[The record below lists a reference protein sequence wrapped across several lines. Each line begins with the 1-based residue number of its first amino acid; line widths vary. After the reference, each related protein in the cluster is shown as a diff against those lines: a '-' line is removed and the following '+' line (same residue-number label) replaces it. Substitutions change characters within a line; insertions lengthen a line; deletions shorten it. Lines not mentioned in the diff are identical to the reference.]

1 MPLALMLMTVNM
13 RRMIMLLTLMVSFV
27 LTVGAAIDDIK
38 FSRLDTRDGLS
49 NSQILCVKRDSK
61 GFVWIGTPY
70 GLNRYDGYRIKTF
83 YSYAKDTTTLR
94 NNYVDEIYEAYDGK
108 LWLKQGMNYTIFDP
122 VTESCDRHP
131 ERWLQ
136 QHGVAGGI
144 ERLYI
149 DKHHHFWVKTYDTG
163 FWHYNPYTKEAK
175 QFNFGYGRQE
185 FNSDFGV
192 SSFAEIGKS
201 LLVSSHNGE
210 VFCFNREKN
219 WISWKDAYIREKGL
233 FNNQECKLRTD
244 ADGNLWMMTVVGCFV
259 KSKGRWILS
268 YKELAKRWGVELPDG
283 LSIWDI
289 CLDSKKRVWIATDH
303 TGLFLVDRQ
312 AHEVRQF
319 LTQKNDGTSISENTL
334 RILYRDQQGR
344 IWIGTYMNGVNMF
357 KEGLSNFRHL
367 DLGNI
372 TTITSDKSFFWLGTN
387 DAGIIRMDRKTG
399 EQVVFDRNNSGIAT
413 NTMVSSLVSRDGT
426 VWFGTYEGGLIRFRG
441 GAITNFRSSGKPGEL
456 ANNNIWS
463 ICEDRQG
470 NIWIGT
476 LGNGIQRLTRAGRF
490 DTPITSHNSILVSD
504 YISTVNLTKKNWLM
518 VSHSNFYSIVNPV
531 SGKIINRN
539 IIDNKEGIGITES
552 SICTMEDSRGL
563 AWQGSSSGATIWDTK
578 TNAVYL
584 IDMRSG
590 LIGSTVNAMVEDNNH
605 TVWLVTDHGVSNVI
619 PQQKDGRWNFI
630 IRTFNSNDG
639 LQNGPFN
646 QRAICKTAD
655 GLILVGGQ
663 EGLDVINPK
672 LMREEKYK
680 EYPVFSGLKLFEQDV
695 KVGEKI
701 DGRIILRK
709 ALNICRAVRLKY
721 NDQFT
726 IQLGSSNGEIH
737 HRSRF
742 LYRLDGVNNDW
753 IRTEEA
759 NPNITYMSLP
769 SGSYTLRVR
778 MLNDDGTIGSEEA
791 TLTIIIQPP
800 FWRSWWMIMMLLLVA
815 AFGIWW
821 RRKNYMR
828 RQAKRQAAFA
838 LRLEMEKRQWMAEMK
853 ASMAAEQPATGDAV
867 VEEPVRHLMMHT
879 EYADLVAV
887 IKKQCAEYVK
897 GNKGVKISNV
907 MLIDELFMEFD
918 VVLIKRMLNILFTN
932 SQKFAAKNCHISVG
946 LIRKDNGNVQI
957 QVADNG
963 IGVAD
968 EYKPHMFDHTAGVDE
983 LELAL
988 VKDIIVAHGGTIE
1001 VKDNPG
1007 GGTIMVIDL
1016 PAKGMVEEAEIMDDD
1031 HADDE
1036 IK

>member
-1 MPLALMLMTVNM
+1 MPLALMLMTANM
-13 RRMIMLLTLMVSFV
+13 RRMTMLMALMVSFV

-136 QHGVAGGI
+136 QHGVTGGI

-149 DKHHHFWVKTYDTG
+149 DKHHHFWVKTYETG

-175 QFNFGYGRQE
+175 QFKFGYGRQD

-192 SSFAEIGKS
+192 SGFAEIGKS
-201 LLVSSHNGE
+201 LLVSSFNGE

-233 FNNQECKLRTD
+233 INNQECKLRTD
-244 ADGNLWMMTVVGCFV
+244 ADGNLWMITVEGCFV
-259 KSKGRWILS
+259 KSKGRWVLS

-289 CLDSKKRVWIATDH
+289 CSDSKKRVWIATDH

-334 RILYRDQQGR
+334 RFLYRDQQGR

-357 KEGLSNFRHL
+357 KEGLSNFRHF

-399 EQVVFDRNNSGIAT
+399 EQAVFDRNNSGIAT

-476 LGNGIQRLTRAGRF
+476 LGSGVQRITRAGRF
-490 DTPITSHNSILVSD
+490 DTPITTHNSILASD
-504 YISTVNLTKKNWLM
+504 YISTVSLTKKNWLM

-539 IIDNKEGIGITES
+539 IMDNKEGIGITES

-590 LIGSTVNAMVEDNNH
+590 LLGSTVNAMVEDNNH

-778 MLNDDGTIGSEEA
+778 MLNADGTIGSEEA

-800 FWRSWWMIMMLLLVA
+800 FWRSWWMVMMLLLVA

-821 RRKNYMR
+821 WRKNYMR
-828 RQAKRQAAFA
+828 RQAKRQAAIA

-918 VVLIKRMLNILFTN
+918 VNLIKRMLNILFTN
-932 SQKFAAKNCHISVG
+932 SQKFATKNCHISVG

-968 EYKPHMFDHTAGVDE
+968 EYKPHIFDHTAGVDE

>member
-83 YSYAKDTTTLR
+83 YSYAKDSTTLR
-94 NNYVDEIYEAYDGK
+94 NNYVDEVYEAYDGK

-136 QHGVAGGI
+136 QHGVTGGI

-163 FWHYNPYTKEAK
+163 FWHYNPYTKEIK
-175 QFNFGYGRQE
+175 QFKFGYGRQE

-219 WISWKDAYIREKGL
+219 WISWKDAYIREKGIV
-233 FNNQECKLRTD
+233 NNQDCKLRTD
-244 ADGNLWMMTVVGCFV
+244 ADGNLWMVTVEGCFV

-268 YKELAKRWGVELPDG
+268 FKELAKYWGVELPDR
-283 LSIWDI
+283 LSVWDV
-289 CLDSKKRVWIATDH
+289 CMDSKKRVWIATDH
-303 TGLFLVDRQ
+303 TGLFIVDRQ

-319 LTQKNDGTSISENTL
+319 LTQKNDGTSISDNTL
-334 RILYRDQQGR
+334 RFLYRDQQGR
-344 IWIGTYMNGVNMF
+344 IWIGTYMNGINMF
-357 KEGLSNFRHL
+357 KESLSNFRHF

-399 EQVVFDRNNSGIAT
+399 EQTVFDRNNSGFAT

-476 LGNGIQRLTRAGRF
+476 LGSGIQRITRAGRF
-490 DTPITSHNSILVSD
+490 DTPITTHNSILGSD

-552 SICTMEDSRGL
+552 SIFTMEDSRGL

-590 LIGSTVNAMVEDNNH
+590 LLGSTVNAIVEDNNH

-663 EGLDVINPK
+663 EGLDIINPK

-695 KVGEKI
+695 EVGEKI

-709 ALNICRAVRLKY
+709 ALNICRTVRLKY

-726 IQLGSSNGEIH
+726 IQLGSTNGEIH

-800 FWRSWWMIMMLLLVA
+800 FWRSWWMVMMLLLVA

-821 RRKNYMR
+821 WRKNYMR
-828 RQAKRQAAFA
+828 RQAKRQAAIA

-918 VVLIKRMLNILFTN
+918 VNLIKRMLNILFTN
-932 SQKFAAKNCHISVG
+932 SQKFATKNCHISVG

-1036 IK
+1036 IE

>member
-108 LWLKQGMNYTIFDP
+108 LWLKQGMAYTIFDP

-136 QHGVAGGI
+136 QHGVTGGI

-149 DKHHHFWVKTYDTG
+149 DKHHHFWVKTYETG

-175 QFNFGYGRQE
+175 QFKFGYGRQD

-192 SSFAEIGKS
+192 SGFAEIGKS
-201 LLVSSHNGE
+201 LLVSSFNGE

-233 FNNQECKLRTD
+233 INNQECKLRTD
-244 ADGNLWMMTVVGCFV
+244 ADGNLWMITVAGSFV

-289 CLDSKKRVWIATDH
+289 CSDNKKRVWIATDH
-303 TGLFLVDRQ
+303 TGLFLVNRQ

-319 LTQKNDGTSISENTL
+319 LTQKNDGTSISDNTL
-334 RILYRDQQGR
+334 RSLYRDQQGR

-357 KEGLSNFRHL
+357 KESLSNFRHL

-476 LGNGIQRLTRAGRF
+476 LGSGVQRITRAGRF
-490 DTPITSHNSILVSD
+490 DTPITTHNSILASD

-539 IIDNKEGIGITES
+539 IMDNKEGIGITEN

-590 LIGSTVNAMVEDNNH
+590 LLGSTVNAMVEDNNH

-646 QRAICKTAD
+646 QRAMCKTAD

-695 KVGEKI
+695 EVGEKI

-753 IRTEEA
+753 IRTEEV

-800 FWRSWWMIMMLLLVA
+800 FWRSWWMVMMLLLVA

-821 RRKNYMR
+821 WRKNYMR
-828 RQAKRQAAFA
+828 RQAKRQAAIA

-918 VVLIKRMLNILFTN
+918 VNLIKRMLNILFTN
-932 SQKFAAKNCHISVG
+932 SQKFATKNCHISVG

-968 EYKPHMFDHTAGVDE
+968 EYKLHAFDHTAGVDE

-988 VKDIIVAHGGTIE
+988 VKDIIVAHGGTI
-1001 VKDNPG
+1001 VMKDNPG

-1016 PAKGMVEEAEIMDDD
+1016 PAKGVVEEAEIMDDG

>member
-1 MPLALMLMTVNM
+1 
-13 RRMIMLLTLMVSFV
+13 
-27 LTVGAAIDDIK
+27 
-38 FSRLDTRDGLS
+38 
-49 NSQILCVKRDSK
+49 
-61 GFVWIGTPY
+61 
-70 GLNRYDGYRIKTF
+70 
-83 YSYAKDTTTLR
+83 
-94 NNYVDEIYEAYDGK
+94 
-108 LWLKQGMNYTIFDP
+108 
-122 VTESCDRHP
+122 
-131 ERWLQ
+131 
-136 QHGVAGGI
+136 
-144 ERLYI
+144 
-149 DKHHHFWVKTYDTG
+149 
-163 FWHYNPYTKEAK
+163 
-175 QFNFGYGRQE
+175 
-185 FNSDFGV
+185 
-192 SSFAEIGKS
+192 
-201 LLVSSHNGE
+201 
-210 VFCFNREKN
+210 
-219 WISWKDAYIREKGL
+219 
-233 FNNQECKLRTD
+233 
-244 ADGNLWMMTVVGCFV
+244 
-259 KSKGRWILS
+259 
-268 YKELAKRWGVELPDG
+268 
-283 LSIWDI
+283 
-289 CLDSKKRVWIATDH
+289 
-303 TGLFLVDRQ
+303 
-312 AHEVRQF
+312 
-319 LTQKNDGTSISENTL
+319 
-334 RILYRDQQGR
+334 
-344 IWIGTYMNGVNMF
+344 MF
-357 KEGLSNFRHL
+357 KEGLSNFRHF

-399 EQVVFDRNNSGIAT
+399 EQAVFDRNNSGIAT

-476 LGNGIQRLTRAGRF
+476 LGSGVQRITRAGRF
-490 DTPITSHNSILVSD
+490 DTPITTHNSILASD
-504 YISTVNLTKKNWLM
+504 YISTVSLTKKNWLM

-590 LIGSTVNAMVEDNNH
+590 LLGSTVNAMVEDNNH

-630 IRTFNSNDG
+630 VRTFNSNDG

-646 QRAICKTAD
+646 QRAMCKTAD

-778 MLNDDGTIGSEEA
+778 MLNADGTIGSEEA

-800 FWRSWWMIMMLLLVA
+800 FWR
-815 AFGIWW
+815 
-821 RRKNYMR
+821 
-828 RQAKRQAAFA
+828 
-838 LRLEMEKRQWMAEMK
+838 
-853 ASMAAEQPATGDAV
+853 P
-867 VEEPVRHLMMHT
+867 
-879 EYADLVAV
+879 
-887 IKKQCAEYVK
+887 
-897 GNKGVKISNV
+897 
-907 MLIDELFMEFD
+907 
-918 VVLIKRMLNILFTN
+918 
-932 SQKFAAKNCHISVG
+932 
-946 LIRKDNGNVQI
+946 
-957 QVADNG
+957 
-963 IGVAD
+963 
-968 EYKPHMFDHTAGVDE
+968 
-983 LELAL
+983 
-988 VKDIIVAHGGTIE
+988 
-1001 VKDNPG
+1001 
-1007 GGTIMVIDL
+1007 
-1016 PAKGMVEEAEIMDDD
+1016 
-1031 HADDE
+1031 
-1036 IK
+1036 

>member
-108 LWLKQGMNYTIFDP
+108 LWLKQGMAYTIFDP

-136 QHGVAGGI
+136 QHGVTGGI

-149 DKHHHFWVKTYDTG
+149 DKHHHFWVKTYETG

-175 QFNFGYGRQE
+175 QFKFGYGRQD

-192 SSFAEIGKS
+192 SGFAEIGKS
-201 LLVSSHNGE
+201 LLVSSFNGE

-233 FNNQECKLRTD
+233 INNQECKLRTD
-244 ADGNLWMMTVVGCFV
+244 ADGNLWMITVAGSFV

-289 CLDSKKRVWIATDH
+289 CSDNKKRVWIATDH
-303 TGLFLVDRQ
+303 TGLFLVNRQ

-334 RILYRDQQGR
+334 RFLYRDQQGR
-344 IWIGTYMNGVNMF
+344 IWIGTYMNGVNMY
-357 KEGLSNFRHL
+357 KEGLSNFRHF

-476 LGNGIQRLTRAGRF
+476 LGSGVQRITRAGRF
-490 DTPITSHNSILVSD
+490 DTPITTHNSILASD

-590 LIGSTVNAMVEDNNH
+590 LLGSTVNAMVEDNNH

-655 GLILVGGQ
+655 GLILLGGQ

-695 KVGEKI
+695 EVGEKI

-800 FWRSWWMIMMLLLVA
+800 FWRSWWMVMMLLLVA

-821 RRKNYMR
+821 WRKNYMR
-828 RQAKRQAAFA
+828 RQAKRQAAIA

-853 ASMAAEQPATGDAV
+853 ASMAEEQSTTGNAV
-867 VEEPVRHLMMHT
+867 VEEPVRQLMLHT

-918 VVLIKRMLNILFTN
+918 VNLIKRMLNILFTN
-932 SQKFAAKNCHISVG
+932 SQKFATKNCHISVG

-968 EYKPHMFDHTAGVDE
+968 EYKLHAFDHTAGVDE

-988 VKDIIVAHGGTIE
+988 VKDIIVAHGGTI
-1001 VKDNPG
+1001 VMKDNPG

-1016 PAKGMVEEAEIMDDD
+1016 PAKGVVEEAEIMDDG

>member
-1 MPLALMLMTVNM
+1 MPLALMLMTANM

-108 LWLKQGMNYTIFDP
+108 LWLKQGMAYTIFDP

-136 QHGVAGGI
+136 QHGVTGGI

-149 DKHHHFWVKTYDTG
+149 DKHHHFWVKTYETG

-175 QFNFGYGRQE
+175 QFKFGYGRQD

-192 SSFAEIGKS
+192 SGFAEIGKS
-201 LLVSSHNGE
+201 LLVSSFNGE

-233 FNNQECKLRTD
+233 INNQECKLRTD
-244 ADGNLWMMTVVGCFV
+244 ADGNLWMITVVGSFV

-289 CLDSKKRVWIATDH
+289 CSDSKKRVWIATDH

-319 LTQKNDGTSISENTL
+319 LTQKNDGTSISDNTL
-334 RILYRDQQGR
+334 RSLYRDQQGR

-357 KEGLSNFRHL
+357 KESLSNFRHL

-399 EQVVFDRNNSGIAT
+399 EQTVFDRNNSGFAT
-413 NTMVSSLVSRDGT
+413 NTMVSSLASRDGT

-476 LGNGIQRLTRAGRF
+476 LGSGVQRITRAGRF
-490 DTPITSHNSILVSD
+490 DTPITTHNSILASD

-590 LIGSTVNAMVEDNNH
+590 LLGSTVNAMVEDNNH

-630 IRTFNSNDG
+630 VRTFNSNDG

-646 QRAICKTAD
+646 QRAMCKTAD

-695 KVGEKI
+695 EVGEKI

-800 FWRSWWMIMMLLLVA
+800 FWRSWWMVMMLLLVA

-821 RRKNYMR
+821 WRKNYMR
-828 RQAKRQAAFA
+828 RQAKRQAAIA

-853 ASMAAEQPATGDAV
+853 ASMAEEQSTTGDAV
-867 VEEPVRHLMMHT
+867 VEEPVRQLMLHT

-897 GNKGVKISNV
+897 GNKGVKISKV

-918 VVLIKRMLNILFTN
+918 VDLIKRMLNILFTN
-932 SQKFAAKNCHISVG
+932 SQKFATKNCHISVG

-968 EYKPHMFDHTAGVDE
+968 EYKLHAFDHTAGVDE

-988 VKDIIVAHGGTIE
+988 VKDIIVAHGGTI
-1001 VKDNPG
+1001 VMKDNPG

-1036 IK
+1036 IE

>member
-61 GFVWIGTPY
+61 GLVWIGTPY

-108 LWLKQGMNYTIFDP
+108 LWLKQGMAYTIFDP

-136 QHGVAGGI
+136 QHGVTGGI

-149 DKHHHFWVKTYDTG
+149 DKHHHFWVKTYETG

-175 QFNFGYGRQE
+175 QFKFGYGRQD

-192 SSFAEIGKS
+192 SGFAEIGKS
-201 LLVSSHNGE
+201 LLVSSFNGE

-233 FNNQECKLRTD
+233 VNNQECKLRTD
-244 ADGNLWMMTVVGCFV
+244 ADGNLWMITVAGSFV

-289 CLDSKKRVWIATDH
+289 CSDSKKRVWIATDH

-334 RILYRDQQGR
+334 RSLYRDQQGR

-357 KEGLSNFRHL
+357 KESLSNFRHL

-399 EQVVFDRNNSGIAT
+399 EQTVFDRNNSGFAT

-476 LGNGIQRLTRAGRF
+476 LGSGVQRITRAGRF
-490 DTPITSHNSILVSD
+490 DTPITTHNSILASD

-590 LIGSTVNAMVEDNNH
+590 LLGSTVNAMVEDNNH

-630 IRTFNSNDG
+630 VRTFNSNDG

-646 QRAICKTAD
+646 QRAMCKTAD

-680 EYPVFSGLKLFEQDV
+680 EYPVFSGLKLFEEDV
-695 KVGEKI
+695 EVGEKI
-701 DGRIILRK
+701 NGRIILHK

-778 MLNDDGTIGSEEA
+778 MLNADGTIGSEEA

-821 RRKNYMR
+821 WRKNYMR
-828 RQAKRQAAFA
+828 RQAKRQAAIA
-838 LRLEMEKRQWMAEMK
+838 LRFEMEKRQWMAEMK
-853 ASMAAEQPATGDAV
+853 ASMAEEQSTTGDAV
-867 VEEPVRHLMMHT
+867 VEEPVRQLMLHT

-897 GNKGVKISNV
+897 GNKGVKISKV

-918 VVLIKRMLNILFTN
+918 VDLIKRMLNILFTN
-932 SQKFAAKNCHISVG
+932 SQKFATKNCHISVG

-968 EYKPHMFDHTAGVDE
+968 EYKLHAFDHTAGVDE

-988 VKDIIVAHGGTIE
+988 VKDIIVAHGGTI
-1001 VKDNPG
+1001 VMKDNPG

-1016 PAKGMVEEAEIMDDD
+1016 PAKGVVEEAEIMDDG

>member
-1 MPLALMLMTVNM
+1 MPLALMLMTANM
-13 RRMIMLLTLMVSFV
+13 RRMTMLMVLMASFV
-27 LTVGAAIDDIK
+27 LTVGAAIGDIK

-83 YSYAKDTTTLR
+83 YSYAKDSTTLR
-94 NNYVDEIYEAYDGK
+94 NNYVDEVYEAYDGK

-136 QHGVAGGI
+136 QHGVTGGI

-163 FWHYNPYTKEAK
+163 FWHYNPYTKEIK
-175 QFNFGYGRQE
+175 QFKFGYGRQE

-219 WISWKDAYIREKGL
+219 WISWKDAYIREKG
-233 FNNQECKLRTD
+233 FVNNQDCKLRTD
-244 ADGNLWMMTVVGCFV
+244 ADGNLWMVTTAGCFV

-268 YKELAKRWGVELPDG
+268 FKELAKYWGVELPDR
-283 LSIWDI
+283 LSVWDV
-289 CLDSKKRVWIATDH
+289 CMDSKKRVWIATDH
-303 TGLFLVDRQ
+303 TGLFIVDRQ

-319 LTQKNDGTSISENTL
+319 LTQKNDGTSISDNTL
-334 RILYRDQQGR
+334 RFLYRDQQGR
-344 IWIGTYMNGVNMF
+344 IWIGTYMNGINMF
-357 KEGLSNFRHL
+357 KESLSNFRHF

-399 EQVVFDRNNSGIAT
+399 EQTVFDRNNSGFAT

-476 LGNGIQRLTRAGRF
+476 LGSGIQRITRAGRF
-490 DTPITSHNSILVSD
+490 DTPITTHNSILGSD

-552 SICTMEDSRGL
+552 SIYTMEDSRGL

-590 LIGSTVNAMVEDNNH
+590 LLGSTVNAMVEDNNH

-663 EGLDVINPK
+663 EGLDIINPK

-695 KVGEKI
+695 EVGEKI

-709 ALNICRAVRLKY
+709 ALNICRVVRLKY

-726 IQLGSSNGEIH
+726 IQLGSTNGEIH

-800 FWRSWWMIMMLLLVA
+800 FWRSWWMVMMLLLVA
-815 AFGIWW
+815 AFGFWWW
-821 RRKNYMR
+821 RKNRKRY
-828 RQAKRQAAFA
+828 QSKREAAIA

-853 ASMAAEQPATGDAV
+853 ASMAAEQPTTGDAV
-867 VEEPVRHLMMHT
+867 VEEPVHHLMLHR

-887 IKKQCAEYVK
+887 VKKQCAEYVK
-897 GNKGVKISNV
+897 GNKGVKISNII
-907 MLIDELFMEFD
+907 LIDELFMEFD
-918 VVLIKRMLNILFTN
+918 VNLIKRMLNILFTN
-932 SQKFAAKNCHISVG
+932 SQKFATKNCHISVG
-946 LIRKDNGNVQI
+946 LIRKDNDNVQI

-968 EYKPHMFDHTAGVDE
+968 EYKTHVFDHTAGVDE

-988 VKDIIVAHGGTIE
+988 VKDIVVAHGGTI
-1001 VKDNPG
+1001 VMKDNPG
-1007 GGTIMVIDL
+1007 GGVIMVIDL
-1016 PAKGMVEEAEIMDDD
+1016 PAKGVVEEAEIMDDD